1 MPRPCIRRRIRGRPN
16 SSYFKPA
23 GIRMVELEESFLS
36 MPEFEAIRLVDLN
49 EVSQEKAG
57 KQMQISQST
66 LSRILTSG
74 RKKIADAIVNG
85 KAIRIEKDC
94 ENKSKFLK
102 DPNNKK
108 RDENKSK

>member
-1 MPRPCIRRRIRGRPN
+1 MPRPCKMRRVRGRPN

-23 GIRMVELEESFLS
+23 GIRMIELDESVLT

-49 EVSQEKAG
+49 EIEQEKAG

-85 KAIRIEKDC
+85 KAIRIEKD
-94 ENKSKFLK
+94 K
-102 DPNNKK
+102 
-108 RDENKSK
+108 